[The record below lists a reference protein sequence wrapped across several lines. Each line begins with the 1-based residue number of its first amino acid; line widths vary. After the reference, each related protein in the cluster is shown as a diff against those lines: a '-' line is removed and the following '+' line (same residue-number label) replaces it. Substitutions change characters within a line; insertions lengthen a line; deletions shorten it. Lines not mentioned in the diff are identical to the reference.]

1 MWVGLDYC
9 LLEQMATSSAH
20 VSFSVHT
27 NLVYHLNRFTHT
39 QLNWECFSQ
48 VVQCSEC
55 LYGRETQVVHG
66 FCFPFFLSY
75 QVSMYICM
83 LLPLQELLTGS
94 YNWSASF
101 FFTLGKQKNAYSLH
115 VLQKPDQIL
124 AQSSD
129 VSLGATGVN
138 PSSLVNQFR
147 DNKISRPVL
156 SIDTAPTGMMRTR
169 YNSTAY
175 SFPGNSGS

>member
-1 MWVGLDYC
+1 MFRVFVGKRDTSC
-9 LLEQMATSSAH
+9 AWLL
-20 VSFSVHT
+20 FSLFFTLSGV
-27 NLVYHLNRFTHT
+27 NVYLHAAAFTRVIDQVL
-39 QLNWECFSQ
+39 QLICF
-48 VVQCSEC
+48 
-55 LYGRETQVVHG
+55 LY
-66 FCFPFFLSY
+66 
-75 QVSMYICM
+75 
-83 LLPLQELLTGS
+83 
-94 YNWSASF
+94 
-101 FFTLGKQKNAYSLH
+101 FTLGKQKNAYSLH
-115 VLQKPDQIL
+115 VSQKPDQIL

-169 YNSTAY
+169 YNSTPY